1 MFEPAGGWI
10 KTVSKGMLLEIG
22 WGNLADGKRERRA
35 LMKGI
40 ILAAGKGTRLY
51 PMTRPVC
58 KPLLPI
64 YDKPMIYYPLS
75 ALLQAGIR
83 EVLIITPPDGEIY
96 AFEKL
101 LGDGSDLGIHI
112 SYAVQPVA
120 RGIADA
126 LIVGGE
132 FLQGDDVCL
141 VLGDNLFFSPSFPQQ
156 LAQARTNK
164 GGATIFGYWVED
176 PRAFGV
182 VEFDK
187 GGNVLSLEEKPRNP
201 KSNYIVPGLY
211 FYDRRAVDIARNLKP
226 SARGELEI
234 TDVNI
239 AYMERGEL
247 KVVLLDKE
255 FVWLDAG
262 TADSLV
268 EASCAIRR
276 IQRDTGRYVACIEE
290 IAWEMGFIDRTKMQ
304 TAGERMSKTDYGRY
318 LLSR

>member
-1 MFEPAGGWI
+1 
-10 KTVSKGMLLEIG
+10 
-22 WGNLADGKRERRA
+22 
-35 LMKGI
+35 MKGI

-64 YDKPMIYYPLS
+64 YDKPMIYYPL
-75 ALLQAGIR
+75 AVLLQAGIR
-83 EVLIITPPDGEIY
+83 DVLIITPPGEDRV

-101 LGDGSDLGIHI
+101 LGDGSQLGISI
-112 SYAVQPVA
+112 TYAVQSVA

-126 LIVGGE
+126 LMIGEE

-141 VLGDNLFFSPSFPQQ
+141 VLGDNLFFSPNFRDQ
-156 LAQARTNK
+156 LEQARKNK
-164 GGATIFGYWVED
+164 SGATIFGYRVED

-182 VEFDK
+182 VEFDAE
-187 GGNVLSLEEKPRNP
+187 GNVLSLEEKPRNP

-211 FYDRRAVDIARNLKP
+211 FYDNNAIEIAKGLKP

-239 AYMERGEL
+239 AYMEQGAL
-247 KVVLLDKE
+247 KVVLLGDD

-262 TADSLV
+262 TADTLV
-268 EASCAIRR
+268 DAAYTIRK
-276 IQRDTGRYVACIEE
+276 IQNETGEYIACIEE
-290 IAWEMGFIDRTKMQ
+290 IACQMGFITRDQMYQVGEQMKT
-304 TAGERMSKTDYGRY
+304 TAYGKY
-318 LLSR
+318 LLSK